1 MVIILL
7 YFFIVLDRK
16 KIGKVVL
23 IFWCLKEKWMYV
35 IFDLGED
42 VLLIFFENG
51 FLWNKL
57 FYLLCKVGVVFI

>member
-1 MVIILL
+1 MVINLL

-35 IFDLGED
+35 IFDLGEN